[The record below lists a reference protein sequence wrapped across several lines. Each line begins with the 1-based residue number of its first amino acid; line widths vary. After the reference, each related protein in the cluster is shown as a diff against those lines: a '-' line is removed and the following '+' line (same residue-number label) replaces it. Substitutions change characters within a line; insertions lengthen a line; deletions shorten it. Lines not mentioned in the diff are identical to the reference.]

1 MPEEQL
7 PETMNAVTAVNLALR
22 GTEGPVY
29 GPLTFTA
36 PASGLTVLSG
46 RGGSG
51 RTALALTLAGRMAST
66 TGEVTVLGKTKRSKI
81 RQMVAVAGVE
91 QIDALDRDVT
101 IRTALSEHLNWSR
114 WWWTVPRR
122 ASQEY
127 YEQLCGRVFG
137 QRDLPPLNSYVSQI
151 SALDR
156 ILIRIALALHP
167 AGHQPIRMLVMD
179 DLEQV
184 RELDDRLQL
193 VQILMELSQVIP
205 VIVMAVNPLPPS
217 PGVEYHLIELH
228 TTTPAKEQQQ

>member
-1 MPEEQL
+1 
-7 PETMNAVTAVNLALR
+7 
-22 GTEGPVY
+22 
-29 GPLTFTA
+29 
-36 PASGLTVLSG
+36 
-46 RGGSG
+46 
-51 RTALALTLAGRMAST
+51 MAST
-66 TGEVTVLGKTKRSKI
+66 TGEVTILGETKRSKI

-101 IRTALSEHLNWSR
+101 IGTALSEHLNWSR

-167 AGHQPIRMLVMD
+167 ASHQPIRMLVMD

>member
-1 MPEEQL
+1 M
-7 PETMNAVTAVNLALR
+7 
-22 GTEGPVY
+22 
-29 GPLTFTA
+29 
-36 PASGLTVLSG
+36 
-46 RGGSG
+46 
-51 RTALALTLAGRMAST
+51 
-66 TGEVTVLGKTKRSKI
+66 
-81 RQMVAVAGVE
+81 
-91 QIDALDRDVT
+91 
-101 IRTALSEHLNWSR
+101 
-114 WWWTVPRR
+114 
-122 ASQEY
+122 
-127 YEQLCGRVFG
+127 FG

-167 AGHQPIRMLVMD
+167 ASHQPIRMLVMD

-193 VQILMELSQVIP
+193 VQILTELSQVIP